1 MPDPLP
7 DEFVLRL
14 AGASD
19 VRLIAEHRAAM
30 WADMGQL
37 HPDAVAAMV
46 DETAA
51 RLGPALAEGRYVGW
65 LLESA
70 AHPGRVVAGAGV
82 LLREQ
87 LPFPVDGGRAV
98 RFGEQGLVINV
109 YTDPAWRR
117 RGLAERLMR
126 ALLAWAE
133 TRGLS
138 SVILH
143 ASDDGRP
150 LYERLGFRG
159 TNEMR
164 WSGLPRR

>member
-7 DEFVLRL
+7 DEFQLRL
-14 AGASD
+14 AGAAD

-30 WADMGQL
+30 WLDMGRLQ
-37 HPDAVAAMV
+37 PEAAEAMVASTVAA
-46 DETAA
+46 
-51 RLGPALAEGRYVGW
+51 LGPALAEGRYVGW
-65 LLESA
+65 LLA
-70 AHPGRVVAGAGV
+70 PATAPGRPVAGAGI

-109 YTDPAWRR
+109 YTAPAWRR

-138 SVILH
+138 SVVLH
-143 ASDDGRP
+143 AADEARP

-164 WSGLPRR
+164 WAGPPGR